1 MAVCMADDQKKPHH
15 HAIDQGRELT
25 QLCPVLNTFDMKT
38 FFTLIICLAITFQV
52 TAGIKTDIAVENYP
66 GAYNVVNGR
75 YSYDGVSAGYPQY
88 RANRSDDTFIAPQII
103 HFNPLANRWELH
115 ITKMVSGIPT
125 SQLAATA
132 TGLGLGT
139 TPAGKKWTVFYP
151 YGNPLGLFTA
161 LNVYETVVHTTVP
174 GWDYST
180 WSDGRSWSSGFV
192 PRTYDNV
199 IITKSFHMDIEGKC
213 NNLKIVAGSSSSYN
227 ILTGAY
233 AYSAVRI
240 HGKLEQDVHTI
251 IDLPEIEFRG
261 NELQTVSADL
271 SAGYSMRAGRV
282 LINNPKNIQLL
293 RSIGFMARTGSK
305 CETRL
310 VKGKVLIGANV
321 LTCQTITGADASRFF
336 VTNGTGALYLT
347 ARTGTDPNFQFFPVG
362 PSPERYTPMWV
373 YFGAANREYSNL
385 LASAAYNPS
394 IFLPGH
400 HVNVVYTVNHGSFV
414 PSPGTLLSWIYQFQW
429 NAGDATTGFDYSDRV
444 EPRKWNGTTWSGG
457 ITEGFATGSG
467 PYKYTFSS
475 REGRVV
481 TFGIHA
487 VTKRLVGER
496 IAAGDV
502 EINKSEIELDYA
514 PFPNPAPASGFH
526 VSVNDPATAQLRMQS
541 LSGTSI
547 DIVTRVDSEHQLAVQ
562 PVQNITT
569 GIYLLQVKEGSSTR
583 VHKVL
588 IR

>member
-1 MAVCMADDQKKPHH
+1 
-15 HAIDQGRELT
+15 
-25 QLCPVLNTFDMKT
+25 MKT
-38 FFTLIICLAITFQV
+38 FFTLIFCLATTFLAS
-52 TAGIKTDIAVENYP
+52 AGIKTDIAVENYP
-66 GAYNVVNGR
+66 GANNVVNGR
-75 YSYDGVSAGYPQY
+75 YAYDGLGAAGYPQY

-103 HFNPLANRWELH
+103 RFNPLVNRWELY
-115 ITKMVSGIPT
+115 ITKMVSGTPT
-125 SQLAATA
+125 SQLAATSPGSG
-132 TGLGLGT
+132 TGIV
-139 TPAGKKWTVFYP
+139 GKKWTVFYP
-151 YGNPLGLFTA
+151 YGNPLGLYTA

-174 GWDYST
+174 GWDYSI

-199 IITKSFHMDIEGKC
+199 IITKSFNVNIEAKC
-213 NNLKIVAGSSSSYN
+213 NNLKLVEGTSGSFTV
-227 ILTGAY
+227 LTGAY

-240 HGKLEQDVHTI
+240 HGKLEQDVYTM

-271 SAGYSMRAGRV
+271 SRGYSMRVDRV

-293 RSIGFMARTGSK
+293 TSIGFMARVGSK

-310 VKGKVLIGANV
+310 VKGKVLIGAHV
-321 LTCQTITGADASRFF
+321 LTCQNITGADASRFF

-373 YFGAANREYSNL
+373 YFGSANRDYSNL

-394 IFLPGH
+394 LFLPGH
-400 HVNVVYTVNHGSFV
+400 HVNVMYTVNHGSVV
-414 PSPGTLLSWIYQFQW
+414 PAPGTLLSWVYQFQW
-429 NAGDATTGFDYSDRV
+429 NAGDATTGFDYSDRI
-444 EPRKWNGTTWSGG
+444 ESRKWNGTSWSAG
-457 ITEGFATGSG
+457 ISEGVATGSG
-467 PYKYTFSS
+467 PYKYTFGS

-487 VTKRLVGER
+487 VTKRLAGER
-496 IAAGDV
+496 IGAEEV
-502 EINKSEIELDYA
+502 EMNKSEIELDYA
-514 PFPNPAPASGFH
+514 PFPNPAPASGFRVH
-526 VSVNDPATAQLRMQS
+526 VNDPATAQLRMQS
-541 LSGTSI
+541 LSGTVI
-547 DIVTRVDSEHQLAVQ
+547 DIATRVDSEHQLAVQ
-562 PVQNITT
+562 PTRNITT
-569 GIYLLQVKEGSSTR
+569 GIYLLQVKEGSNTR